1 MWTQRPRSSG
11 LWLGLV
17 LAAGCGSSAVD
28 VGEGGWVDLHRTDS
42 AAMAEELAA
51 MDVVARLRVVSDLV
65 DEDPQGAAPY
75 CSLLPHSTGRE
86 RCESASESAHL
97 WEPPEDLEPATR
109 AGRGLSRSMLTARDV
124 PTSDW
129 TQVKMA
135 PPTDVADPQAQ
146 AWSRAREMAEDGSLH
161 QIAQACAQLRGGER
175 WRHDCFM
182 TAALSRLQRLGRAGA
197 SEVFALCGASGVY
210 RGMCVSQ
217 FIDALAAAS
226 PPADVGDTL
235 NWAPVLMR
243 AHDLRELSDD
253 PRLREEVL
261 DRFWSSVALHSV
273 YAARG
278 LSGDALDALPLAAR
292 GHLRAA
298 LALRVVTSAEDDLSI
313 TDAQRLVSTVL
324 DRRIDGDGVAVSG
337 LPLPEV
343 IDLWPFDGH
352 GESHIA
358 AASYLGRS
366 RRTVANDPETDLT
379 LSVLEA
385 AARSDPPRMAMLQS
399 VAQHPDQRVR
409 WTAARLVEQLG
420 ARGLGAESH
429 PPPGGSG
436 APN

>member
-1 MWTQRPRSSG
+1 
-11 LWLGLV
+11 
-17 LAAGCGSSAVD
+17 
-28 VGEGGWVDLHRTDS
+28 
-42 AAMAEELAA
+42 
-51 MDVVARLRVVSDLV
+51 
-65 DEDPQGAAPY
+65 
-75 CSLLPHSTGRE
+75 
-86 RCESASESAHL
+86 
-97 WEPPEDLEPATR
+97 
-109 AGRGLSRSMLTARDV
+109 MLTARDV
-124 PTSDW
+124 PDLGLDSGQDG
-129 TQVKMA
+129 
-135 PPTDVADPQAQ
+135 PTDGRGRPQAQ

-161 QIAQACAQLRGGER
+161 QVRRPVLSFEEGSAGDT
-175 WRHDCFM
+175 DCFM

-217 FIDALAAAS
+217 FIDDSGAAS

-337 LPLPEV
+337 LPPGGDRPLAVRWPRRVSHCSGQLPGTVAPNRRERSRDGSDPECAGGRGAV
-343 IDLWPFDGH
+343 GPAEDGH
-352 GESHIA
+352 AAVGCAAPGPAGPVDGSQAGRAEGERPGPNLILHLEGPA
-358 AASYLGRS
+358 
-366 RRTVANDPETDLT
+366 RRTE
-379 LSVLEA
+379 
-385 AARSDPPRMAMLQS
+385 
-399 VAQHPDQRVR
+399 VR
-409 WTAARLVEQLG
+409 DRIQ
-420 ARGLGAESH
+420 
-429 PPPGGSG
+429 
-436 APN
+436 

>member
-1 MWTQRPRSSG
+1 
-11 LWLGLV
+11 
-17 LAAGCGSSAVD
+17 
-28 VGEGGWVDLHRTDS
+28 
-42 AAMAEELAA
+42 
-51 MDVVARLRVVSDLV
+51 
-65 DEDPQGAAPY
+65 
-75 CSLLPHSTGRE
+75 
-86 RCESASESAHL
+86 
-97 WEPPEDLEPATR
+97 
-109 AGRGLSRSMLTARDV
+109 
-124 PTSDW
+124 
-129 TQVKMA
+129 
-135 PPTDVADPQAQ
+135 
-146 AWSRAREMAEDGSLH
+146 
-161 QIAQACAQLRGGER
+161 
-175 WRHDCFM
+175 M

-261 DRFWSSVALHSV
+261 DRFLSSVALHSV

-379 LSVLEA
+379 LSLLEA